1 MPRLSRKIS
10 PNGLNHC
17 IVRGINKQDIFLDS
31 QDKRKFKNEMMK
43 TKEKYGYKIYAYVIM
58 PNHVHMVVNT
68 QKSQLPEI
76 MCSLLTRY
84 SLYFNKKYERIGH
97 VFQDRY
103 CNKSIENEIYLK
115 NAVKYIHFNPE
126 KAGIC
131 RTEEYEYSSYN
142 EYISE
147 KQTKLTDTKD
157 ILSLYDNNCEKEAI
171 EKFVKQHM
179 EKQKEREDCYLI
191 EYEMQNKLTDEQLI
205 KIIYN
210 VLKIDN
216 VVNMQRIRKKY
227 IEEDIIKMLEIRG
240 TCVNQISRVTGINRK
255 IIQEVKNGRK

>member
-1 MPRLSRKIS
+1 M
-10 PNGLNHC
+10 
-17 IVRGINKQDIFLDS
+17 
-31 QDKRKFKNEMMK
+31 
-43 TKEKYGYKIYAYVIM
+43 
-58 PNHVHMVVNT
+58 
-68 QKSQLPEI
+68 
-76 MCSLLTRY
+76 
-84 SLYFNKKYERIGH
+84 
-97 VFQDRY
+97 
-103 CNKSIENEIYLK
+103 
-115 NAVKYIHFNPE
+115 
-126 KAGIC
+126 
-131 RTEEYEYSSYN
+131 
-142 EYISE
+142 
-147 KQTKLTDTKD
+147 
-157 ILSLYDNNCEKEAI
+157 YDNNCEKEAI

>member
-1 MPRLSRKIS
+1 
-10 PNGLNHC
+10 
-17 IVRGINKQDIFLDS
+17 
-31 QDKRKFKNEMMK
+31 
-43 TKEKYGYKIYAYVIM
+43 
-58 PNHVHMVVNT
+58 
-68 QKSQLPEI
+68 
-76 MCSLLTRY
+76 
-84 SLYFNKKYERIGH
+84 
-97 VFQDRY
+97 
-103 CNKSIENEIYLK
+103 
-115 NAVKYIHFNPE
+115 
-126 KAGIC
+126 
-131 RTEEYEYSSYN
+131 
-142 EYISE
+142 
-147 KQTKLTDTKD
+147 
-157 ILSLYDNNCEKEAI
+157 
-171 EKFVKQHM
+171 M